1 MKAVHH
7 PGIHLG
13 PINIDWDSLIVPLG
27 TILMVVVIYFLAGG
41 EAGMVPTSGLIDHNQ
56 AP

>member
-7 PGIHLG
+7 PGLHLG

-41 EAGMVPTSGLIDHNQ
+41 EAGMVPASGLIHHNL
-56 AP
+56 AT